1 MMDKDINYEIQDT
14 FNNDTIEEMLD
25 SEDSEV
31 KVSKE
36 EESDENE
43 N

>member
-1 MMDKDINYEIQDT
+1 MDKDINYEIQDT

-36 EESDENE
+36 GESDENE

>member
-1 MMDKDINYEIQDT
+1 MDKDINYEIQDT

-31 KVSKE
+31 KVLKE

>member
-1 MMDKDINYEIQDT
+1 MDKDINYEIQDT

-36 EESDENE
+36 EESDEDE

>member
-1 MMDKDINYEIQDT
+1 MDKDINYEIQDT

-43 N
+43 Y

>member
-1 MMDKDINYEIQDT
+1 MDKDINYEIQDT

-43 N
+43 NQ

>member
-1 MMDKDINYEIQDT
+1 MDKDINYEIQDT

-31 KVSKE
+31 KISKE

>member
-1 MMDKDINYEIQDT
+1 MDKDINYEIQDT

-25 SEDSEV
+25 SEESEV

-36 EESDENE
+36 VDSDENE

>member
-1 MMDKDINYEIQDT
+1 MDKDINYEIQDT

-25 SEDSEV
+25 NEDSEV

>member
-1 MMDKDINYEIQDT
+1 MDKDINYEIQDT

-25 SEDSEV
+25 SEDSVV

-36 EESDENE
+36 VESDENE

>member
-1 MMDKDINYEIQDT
+1 MDKDINYEIQDT

-36 EESDENE
+36 EESNENE

>member
-1 MMDKDINYEIQDT
+1 MDKDINYEIQDT

>member
-1 MMDKDINYEIQDT
+1 MDKDINYEIQDT

-25 SEDSEV
+25 SEDSVV